1 MQEAKSI
8 EQRLKLNEAREK
20 QEEVDG
26 DHRYHEQEKR
36 AKEQFDAAAA

>member
-36 AKEQFDAAAA
+36 AKE